1 MGPFFITLFGASDWL
16 SYLVPAVEDDV
27 TFQITLFG
35 VIGVLVQLA
44 LIPILMLNRRKHP
57 SSMTAWLMALLIL
70 PILGGVLFLIFGINR
85 VERKARR
92 KAHAS
97 RAIGRSLPELS
108 QYQYLP
114 DAQMSKQQKELM
126 RTANRVAETVPTTG
140 NRIEI
145 LSDTHNTLELIEDA
159 VREAKHHLHLEYYI
173 WQPDKTGTQL
183 RDMLIQRARE
193 GVKVRFLYDNIGS
206 IRLGRSFLK
215 PMRDAGIQV
224 ARFLPGVHW
233 YRWSINL
240 RSHRKIVI
248 VDGQTGFTGGMNIGD
263 EYLGK
268 NTQFGYWRDTHLKL
282 IGPAVLQLQQV
293 FAEDWY
299 YATGEELTDQ
309 AFYPSPDE
317 AGSAT
322 AQVLAGEPAGEV
334 AVFHQIMFAAI
345 NNAERSLTL
354 TTSYFVPTEPLAA
367 ALESAAYRGVKVR
380 LLLSKRS
387 AHMSTVWAAQSYYE
401 SLLRAGVEIYE
412 YERGLLHSKTLTID
426 GCWSLVGSPNFDA
439 RSLLLNFE
447 VGLVMYDG
455 KSAHH
460 LEEDF
465 AEDIQHATKLELEAW
480 QARSKLR
487 IIRENVCRLFA
498 PIL

>member
-1 MGPFFITLFGASDWL
+1 MDAFETILFGSD
-16 SYLVPAVEDDV
+16 S
-27 TFQITLFG
+27 FQITLLGRDITFWG
-35 VIGVLVQLA
+35 VIGILTQFA
-44 LIPILMLNRRKHP
+44 LIPVLMLNRRKHP
-57 SSMTAWLMALLIL
+57 SSMTAWLMALLFL
-70 PILGGVLFLIFGINR
+70 PLLGGVLFLVFGINR

-92 KAHAS
+92 KAFAS
-97 RAIGRSLPELS
+97 RAIGRNLPELS

-114 DAQMSKQQKELM
+114 GAELSTQQKELM
-126 RTANRVAETVPTTG
+126 RIANRVAETIPTTG

-145 LSDTHNTLELIEDA
+145 LSDTHKTLGLIEQA
-159 VREAKHHLHLEYYI
+159 VQTAQDHLHLEYYI
-173 WQPDKTGTQL
+173 WQPDATGTQL

-193 GVKVRFLYDNIGS
+193 GVKVRFLFDNIGS
-206 IRLGRSFLK
+206 IRLGRKFLK
-215 PMRDAGIQV
+215 PMRDAGILV

-233 YRWSINL
+233 YRWSLNM

-268 NTQFGYWRDTHLKL
+268 NPQFGYWRDTHLKL
-282 IGPAVLQLQQV
+282 VGPAVLQLQQV

-299 YATGEELTDQ
+299 YATGEELTDPE
-309 AFYPSPDE
+309 FYPSPDE
-317 AGSAT
+317 AGSTT

-334 AVFHQIMFAAI
+334 AVFHQLMFAAI
-345 NNAERSLTL
+345 NKADKSVTL
-354 TTSYFVPTEPLAA
+354 TTSYFVPTEPLAS

-387 AHMSTVWAAQSYYE
+387 AHMATVYAAQSYYE

-412 YERGLLHSKTLTID
+412 YNRGLLHPKTLTID

-447 VGLVMYDG
+447 VGLAMYDS

-465 AEDIQHATKLELEAW
+465 EEDIEHATKLELDGW
-480 QARSKLR
+480 LARPKWR
-487 IIRENVCRLFA
+487 IVRENACRLFS
-498 PIL
+498 PVL